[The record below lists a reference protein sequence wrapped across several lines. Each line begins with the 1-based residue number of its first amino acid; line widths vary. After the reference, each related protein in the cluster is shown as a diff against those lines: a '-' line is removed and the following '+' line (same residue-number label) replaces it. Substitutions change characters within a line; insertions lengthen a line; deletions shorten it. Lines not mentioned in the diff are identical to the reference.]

1 LAQWSLDLGRIAKI
15 GGFPL
20 DLALGAA
27 PIRIAVSQ
35 FRGDSV
41 NSSAQFLNP
50 AEAARR
56 LGVSAKALRLYE
68 ARGLIAPVRTAA
80 GWRAYGPDEM
90 ARVAE
95 IAALRELGL
104 SLAQVA
110 RVLDGDSKSL
120 EPALA
125 AHQAALEGRV
135 HQLAGAVDKVR
146 RLRAD
151 LAGGRAPAPSELARL
166 LKPASSFSVAFELA
180 FDLAFDLPWPWGGER
195 FELQDIRALNY
206 IIGPLG
212 SGKTQLAKR
221 IAETLPGA
229 AFLGLDRLADGGA
242 SAKAHLA
249 RDPALKSRVDQT
261 LAWLVE
267 DGATISEAL
276 VCLLAGL
283 ETEGPTVLV
292 IDMLEQGLDKATQ
305 EALIARLRR
314 RGSGCPPLFFLTRSS
329 SILDLDAVGND
340 ESIILCP
347 ANHSPPTNVRPYPG
361 SPGFEAVA
369 TCLASPEVRARTE
382 GVIAWRPQ
390 VA

>member
-1 LAQWSLDLGRIAKI
+1 
-15 GGFPL
+15 
-20 DLALGAA
+20 
-27 PIRIAVSQ
+27 VS
-35 FRGDSV
+35 
-41 NSSAQFLNP
+41 SSAQFVNP
-50 AEAARR
+50 SEAAKR
-56 LGVSAKALRLYE
+56 LGVSIKALRLYE
-68 ARGLIAPVRTAA
+68 QHGLIAPARTAA

-90 ARVAE
+90 TRVAE
-95 IAALRELGL
+95 IMALRELGL
-104 SLAQVA
+104 SLSQVA
-110 RVLDGDSKSL
+110 RVLGGDSESL

-125 AHQAALEGRV
+125 AHQAVLQGRI
-135 HQLAGAVDKVR
+135 HQLVEAIEKVR
-146 RLRAD
+146 RLRSD
-151 LAGGRAPAPSELARL
+151 LTDGQAPAISELARL
-166 LKPASSFSVAFELA
+166 VRPVSKFGV
-180 FDLAFDLPWPWGGER
+180 AFDLPWPWGGER
-195 FELQDIRALNY
+195 FELQDVRSLNY

-212 SGKTQLAKR
+212 SGKTRLAKR

-229 AFLGLDRLADGGA
+229 AFLGLDRLAHGGA
-242 SAKAHLA
+242 AAKALLDG
-249 RDPALKSRVDQT
+249 DPALKSRVDQT

-283 ETEGPTVLV
+283 ETEGPTILV
-292 IDMLEQGLDKATQ
+292 VDMLEQGLDKATQ

-314 RGSGCPPLFFLTRSS
+314 RGSEGRPLFFLTRSS

-347 ANHSPPTNVRPYPG
+347 ANHNPPTNVRPFPG
-361 SPGFEAVA
+361 YPGFEAVA